1 METNE
6 MSKNPADLLPS
17 AKDLMKKIA
26 EAEAEKAAQEM
37 RRRAAA
43 DAEKDALLQQL
54 SNPSGLSDEEAI
66 RRANAIITRAVNNG
80 LTEVQVAR
88 FPNSLCTDGGRAINQ
103 QEPGWEQTLTGVPR
117 EIYVLWSKYFRER
130 GYKLRAQIIDFPN
143 GMPGDV
149 GLTLIWQ

>member
-1 METNE
+1 MTN
-6 MSKNPADLLPS
+6 NAGALLPS
-17 AKDLMKKIA
+17 AKDLMTKIA

-43 DAEKDALLQQL
+43 DAEKDALIQQL
-54 SNPSGLSDEEAI
+54 SDSSGLSDEEAI
-66 RRANAIITRAVNNG
+66 RRANVIITRAASNG
-80 LTEVQVAR
+80 QTEVQVAR

-130 GYKLRAQIIDFPN
+130 GYKLRAQIVDFPN

-149 GLTLIWQ
+149 GLTLIWH

>member
-1 METNE
+1 

-17 AKDLMKKIA
+17 AKDLMKKIG

-88 FPNSLCTDGGRAINQ
+88 FPNSLCSDGGRAINQ

-117 EIYVLWSKYFRER
+117 EMYVLWSKYFRER
-130 GYKLRAQIIDFPN
+130 GYKLRAQIVDFPN

>member
-88 FPNSLCTDGGRAINQ
+88 FPNSLCSDGGRAINQ

-117 EIYVLWSKYFRER
+117 EMYVLWSKYFRER
-130 GYKLRAQIIDFPN
+130 GYKLRAQIVDFPN

-149 GLTLIWQ
+149 GLTLTWQ

>member
-1 METNE
+1 
-6 MSKNPADLLPS
+6 
-17 AKDLMKKIA
+17 
-26 EAEAEKAAQEM
+26 M

-43 DAEKDALLQQL
+43 DAEKDALIQQL
-54 SNPSGLSDEEAI
+54 SNSSGLSDEEAI
-66 RRANAIITRAVNNG
+66 RRANVIITRAASNG
-80 LTEVQVAR
+80 QTEVQVAR

-130 GYKLRAQIIDFPN
+130 GYKLRAQIVDFPN

-149 GLTLIWQ
+149 GLTLIWH

>member
-1 METNE
+1 MTN
-6 MSKNPADLLPS
+6 NAGALLPS
-17 AKDLMKKIA
+17 AKDLMKKIS

-54 SNPSGLSDEEAI
+54 SNPLGLSDEEAI
-66 RRANAIITRAVNNG
+66 RRANVIITRAANNG
-80 LTEVQVAR
+80 QTEVQVAR

-117 EIYVLWSKYFRER
+117 EMYVLWSKYFRDR
-130 GYKLRAQIIDFPN
+130 GYKLRAQIVDFPN

-149 GLTLIWQ
+149 GLTLIWH

>member
-1 METNE
+1 MTN
-6 MSKNPADLLPS
+6 NAGAQLPS
-17 AKDLMKKIA
+17 AKDLMKKIS

-54 SNPSGLSDEEAI
+54 SNSSGLSDEEAI
-66 RRANAIITRAVNNG
+66 RRANVIITRAANNG
-80 LTEVQVAR
+80 QTEVQVAR

-117 EIYVLWSKYFRER
+117 EMYVLWSKYFRER
-130 GYKLRAQIIDFPN
+130 GYKLRAQIVDFPN

-149 GLTLIWQ
+149 GLTLIWH

>member
-1 METNE
+1 METK
-6 MSKNPADLLPS
+6 MTKNAAAQLPS

-26 EAEAEKAAQEM
+26 EAEAEKAAQEV
-37 RRRAAA
+37 RRRTAA
-43 DAEKDALLQQL
+43 DEEKEALLKQL

-66 RRANAIITRAVNNG
+66 QRANAIISRAVNNG

-130 GYKLRAQIIDFPN
+130 GYKLRAQIVDFPN
-143 GMPGDV
+143 GFPGDV
-149 GLTLIWQ
+149 GLTLIWH